1 MAVKV
6 NHMTLICEGRC
17 GRGRVRGTNQDNL
30 FINGTWRQG
39 HEDAVFCV
47 SDRAEE
53 GLYVVCDGMGGE
65 QFGDEASELAVTH
78 LQGATPSDFLRGGTE
93 HLIAIN
99 AEICQLMMRRQARIG
114 STFVGLSVAGGQ
126 GRIINIGDSPA
137 YLLRGRE
144 MTKLSCDHTRTQS
157 LINMGIITPE
167 EAAVHPDRHKLTQH
181 LGIFPE
187 EMIIEPHE
195 TDVLELQV
203 GDVFLLC
210 SDGLTEMLTQSEIAD
225 VLSSN
230 DALPMQAD
238 RLYDAAM
245 ERGGKDNITLV
256 IVSVAQ
262 N

>member
-1 MAVKV
+1 M
-6 NHMTLICEGRC
+6 
-17 GRGRVRGTNQDNL
+17 
-30 FINGTWRQG
+30 
-39 HEDAVFCV
+39 
-47 SDRAEE
+47 
-53 GLYVVCDGMGGE
+53 VCDGMGGE

-78 LQGATPSDFLRGGTE
+78 LQDTTPADFLTGGTE
-93 HLIAIN
+93 QLLAIN
-99 AEICQLMMRRQARIG
+99 AEICRLMMRRQARIG
-114 STFVGLSVAGGQ
+114 STFVGLSVVGSQ

-137 YLLRGRE
+137 YLLRKRE
-144 MTKLSCDHTRTQS
+144 MAKLSCDHTRAQS
-157 LINMGIITPE
+157 LVNMGILTPE

-187 EMIIEPHE
+187 EMIIEPHV
-195 TDVLELQV
+195 TDVPELQI

-230 DALPMQAD
+230 DSLHLQAD
-238 RLYDAAM
+238 RLYKLAM

-256 IVSVAQ
+256 LVTVSE

>member
-1 MAVKV
+1 
-6 NHMTLICEGRC
+6 MTLICEGRC

-39 HEDAVFCV
+39 HENAVFCA
-47 SDRAEE
+47 SDRAAE

-78 LQGATPSDFLRGGTE
+78 LQGTTPADFLHGGTE
-93 HLIAIN
+93 QLLAIN

-114 STFVGLSVAGGQ
+114 STFVGLSVVGGQ

-137 YLLRGRE
+137 YLLRDGQ
-144 MTKLSCDHTRTQS
+144 MTKLSCDHTRAQS
-157 LINMGIITPE
+157 LIDMGLLTPE
-167 EAAVHPDRHKLTQH
+167 EASAHPGRHQLTQH

-195 TDVLELQV
+195 TDVLKLQI
-203 GDVFLLC
+203 GDRFLLC
-210 SDGLTEMLTQSEIAD
+210 SDGLTGMMTQEEITD
-225 VLSSN
+225 VLFSN
-230 DALPMQAD
+230 DSLRRQAD
-238 RLYDAAM
+238 RLYESAM

-256 IVSVAQ
+256 LVSVCDNEATS
-262 N
+262 